1 MNSDL
6 CKDFCFNISPSENL
20 SKWSPNVTG
29 GVNSSEYE
37 EEASSGESASPAS
50 SPLSCHELGF
60 RFFKYS
66 RSGVKGLGSEPGSG
80 DAATDHSKDGTTC
93 KDSPA
98 SAERAGS
105 GYGKLDLDSPSWQ
118 LTG

>member
-6 CKDFCFNISPSENL
+6 CKYLCFNISPGVLLESLGNGPL
-20 SKWSPNVTG
+20 

-60 RFFKYS
+60 SVFKYS
-66 RSGVKGLGSEPGSG
+66 RSGVKGLGSATSSTATFVVLFFNISG
-80 DAATDHSKDGTTC
+80 
-93 KDSPA
+93 
-98 SAERAGS
+98 AE
-105 GYGKLDLDSPSWQ
+105 KH
-118 LTG
+118 